1 MRLKLRVLGRDRR
14 RQMGREN
21 HAKEAPAATQGEGDE
36 AALKAESASLQDRL
50 LRALA
55 DAENTRRRTAQ
66 SAEAARQRT
75 IADVMLEML
84 PILDNLQRAVAA
96 ARDRASEPSSMS
108 VTGGGRATVAMVVT
122 ALQRFG
128 VRKIETVGAAFDPSL
143 HDAILEQDPSSERPG
158 TIIGVME
165 DGYMIGDRL
174 LRPARVIVAGRSSN
188 RATPSN
194 AAEPQT
200 ASVNGTAG

>member
-1 MRLKLRVLGRDRR
+1 
-14 RQMGREN
+14 MGREN
-21 HAKEAPAATQGEGDE
+21 QANELSRASHGNSDRATLEAEN
-36 AALKAESASLQDRL
+36 ASLQDRL

-55 DAENTRRRTAQ
+55 DAENTRRRAAQ
-66 SAEAARQRT
+66 TSEAARQRT

-84 PILDNLQRAVAA
+84 PIVDNLQRAIAA
-96 ARDRASEPSSMS
+96 ASDRASEAAGS
-108 VTGGGRATVAMVVT
+108 VSVIEGIRATEAMLRT

-128 VRKIETVGAAFDPSL
+128 VRKVETVGAAFDPAL
-143 HDAILEQDPSSERPG
+143 HDAILEKDPSSERPG

-188 RATPSN
+188 RATSSN

-200 ASVNGTAG
+200 ASVNGTAGGQP

>member
-1 MRLKLRVLGRDRR
+1 
-14 RQMGREN
+14 MGREN

-36 AALKAESASLQDRL
+36 AALKAENASLQDRL
-50 LRALA
+50 LRAFA
-55 DAENTRRRTAQ
+55 DAENTRRRAAQ

-75 IADVMLEML
+75 IADVILELL
-84 PILDNLQRAVAA
+84 PILDNLQRAIATA
-96 ARDRASEPSSMS
+96 SDRVSEPIASVS
-108 VTGGGRATVAMVVT
+108 VTEGVRATIAMLLT
-122 ALQRFG
+122 ALKRFG

-165 DGYMIGDRL
+165 DGYMIEDRL
-174 LRPARVIVAGRSSN
+174 LRPARVIVAGRRSHT
-188 RATPSN
+188 ATNSD

-200 ASVNGTAG
+200 ASANDTEDGRQ

>member
-1 MRLKLRVLGRDRR
+1 MIGGGKWGAKTTRKRR
-14 RQMGREN
+14 
-21 HAKEAPAATQGEGDE
+21 PAATQGEGDE

-55 DAENTRRRTAQ
+55 DAENARRRAAQ
-66 SAEAARQRT
+66 SAEATRQRT
-75 IADVMLEML
+75 IADVILEIL
-84 PILDNLQRAVAA
+84 PILDNLQRATAA
-96 ARDRASEPSSMS
+96 ASDRVSEPIASVS
-108 VTGGGRATVAMVVT
+108 VTEGVRATEAMLLT
-122 ALQRFG
+122 ALKRFG

-165 DGYMIGDRL
+165 DGYMIEDRL
-174 LRPARVIVAGRSSN
+174 LRPARVIVAGRRSHT
-188 RATPSN
+188 ATNSD

-200 ASVNGTAG
+200 ASANDTEDGRQ